1 MFGIV
6 LDQMNKYG
14 RIAICGSISVY
25 NEKKDLNDIKGIMH
39 QILDIQTAFNE

>member
-25 NEKKDLNDIKGIMH
+25 NEKKDLKDIKGIMH
-39 QILDIQTAFNE
+39 QISDLQITFNE

>member
-14 RIAICGSISVY
+14 RIAVCGSISVY
-25 NEKKDLNDIKGIMH
+25 NEKKDLKDIKGIMH
-39 QILDIQTAFNE
+39 QILDIRTTFNE